1 MKALIL
7 HIHDWLT
14 AHKAVAVLILVLG
27 LVLSAL
33 SALRLHFQENITDF
47 LPADEQQKLE
57 QSGGEG
63 RMALFFTGGSADNK
77 LDAMYAFADTWNAA
91 HEDLQISPEADQA
104 AVAAVFDFVSGN
116 WPYFLE
122 EQDYARMDSLL
133 ATPGYVAQKMQDNK
147 LALYGSAL
155 RARYM
160 RTDPLGLFSPV
171 LQRLNSAR
179 PASQLIDNC
188 LFTAD
193 GATGIVLFQS
203 PYGSSESGKNALLMA
218 DINVVKAQVH
228 AQYPEVVITSTGAPE
243 VAVENA
249 TRIKKD
255 SLLALAV
262 AFILIA
268 LILWFSYKRLSDV
281 LWILVSIGAGALFA
295 LGLIA
300 LFKSSVSLIVL
311 GIGSTIMGIAVN
323 YPLHY
328 VDHLK
333 YQTDKRKALAEQVNP
348 LLVGNITTVGAF
360 LGLLLMKADAL
371 HDFGF
376 IGAMMLVG
384 TILFVLV
391 FLPVFVPQ
399 RKGEPRKLLKLDW
412 DRYLHPS
419 RNVRHSVFLAFLLAT
434 ALLFWQSRK
443 VGFDA
448 NLHNINY
455 MTREQ
460 AEGFAVL
467 EGLRPQPPGQA
478 GGDDCVMPDFD
489 RASQEAAIA
498 RWNAFWTGHQDLVGT
513 LETEG
518 LKAGFTPHAFQPF
531 WDALDKDWQPQERS
545 YFKPVDFAPEAN
557 VAQGLIQDM
566 SQDFGTIGLLCSAIV
581 FVFLWLSFGSL
592 ALALLSFLPLA
603 VSWYWIQGIM
613 GLVGLQFNIVNIVLA
628 TFIFGMGDDYSIF
641 ITEGLLYE
649 RATGRKILHSYKNAV
664 ALSALI
670 MFIGIGALVLAR
682 HPAMRSLGLV
692 TVIGM
697 LTVVVMAYYLPPLVF
712 RWLTTKDG
720 EPRRTPL
727 TLGNMLRTAFIGI
740 TMVLSMTLLSLATV
754 FLPTGVF
761 FNRILRRVAQAAIH
775 IVPGCRFQLYNPH
788 GEDFSKPAV
797 YICNHQSHLD
807 VLALIALQP
816 KLIFMTNDWV
826 WKFPLY
832 GAVIRKAG
840 YFPASWGLSKNSEH
854 VKELVAKG
862 YSIVIFPEGTRS
874 EDGHIQ
880 RFHRGAFATAQEL
893 GLPVLPLCIH
903 GFHDALPKHDF
914 LLRKFPLYLE
924 VGERVQ
930 VTGDAA
936 DFTRKMRRCY
946 VDWYARIRAERETAA
961 WLAPYVKEQYLYK
974 GQDALRECRR
984 VLRKAN
990 FERIDTLEGE
1000 TLEIRQAGCG
1010 VEALLT
1016 ALRHPQMQIT
1026 AHEADEEKYLTAT
1039 RCAVVPAN
1047 LHYLNNV

>member
-1 MKALIL
+1 M
-7 HIHDWLT
+7 
-14 AHKAVAVLILVLG
+14 
-27 LVLSAL
+27 LSAF
-33 SALRLHFQENITDF
+33 SAFRLTFQENITDF
-47 LPADEQQKLE
+47 LPTREQEKLAE
-57 QSGGEG
+57 TGGEG
-63 RMALFFTGGSADNK
+63 QMALLFTGGTVDNK
-77 LDAMYAFADTWNAA
+77 LDAMYGFADAWNAEHA
-91 HEDLQISPEADQA
+91 DVQITPEADNSQ
-104 AVAAVFDFVSGN
+104 VLAVFDFLSDN

-133 ATPGYVAQKMQDNK
+133 ATPAYVAQKLEEDK
-147 LALYGSAL
+147 RSLYGSAL
-155 RARYM
+155 LARYI

-171 LQRLNSAR
+171 LQRLNQAN
-179 PASQLIDNC
+179 ASSQMIENC
-188 LFTAD
+188 LFTED
-193 GATGIVLFQS
+193 GETGIVLFHS
-203 PYGSSESGKNALLMA
+203 PYGSSESGKNAVLTV
-218 DINVVKAQVH
+218 DINATKARIQ
-228 AQYPEVVITSTGAPE
+228 AQYPEVTITSTGAPE

-249 TRIKKD
+249 VRIKKD
-255 SLLALAV
+255 SMLALAV
-262 AFILIA
+262 AFLIIA
-268 LILWFSYKRLSDV
+268 LILWFSYKRFSDV
-281 LWILVSIGAGALFA
+281 LWILLSIGAGALFA

-311 GIGSTIMGIAVN
+311 GIGSTIIGIAVN

-360 LGLLLMKADAL
+360 LSLLLMKADAL

-376 IGAMMLVG
+376 IAAMMLVG

-399 RKGEPRKLLKLDW
+399 RKEEPRDLVKLDF

-419 RNVRHSVFLAFLLAT
+419 QNVRHSAFLVFLLLT
-434 ALLFWQSRK
+434 GWLCWQSRK
-443 VGFDA
+443 VEFDA

-455 MTREQ
+455 MTQEQ

-467 EGLRPQPPGQA
+467 ERLRPQISTQEL
-478 GGDDCVMPDFD
+478 FEE
-489 RASQEAAIA
+489 ASQKAAIA
-498 RWNAFWTGHQDLVGT
+498 RWNAFWKGHKDLLPT
-513 LETEG
+513 LEEEG
-518 LKAGFTPHAFQPF
+518 LKAGFTPYAFQPF
-531 WDALDKDWQPQERS
+531 RDALDKDWQPQERS
-545 YFKPVDFAPEAN
+545 YFKPVDFAQEN
-557 VAQGLIQDM
+557 TLVQGLIQDL
-566 SQDFGTIGLLCSAIV
+566 SQDFGTIGLLCSLIV
-581 FVFLWLSFGSL
+581 FIFLWLSFGSL
-592 ALALLSFLPLA
+592 ELSLLAFLPLA
-603 VSWYWIQGIM
+603 VSWFWIQGIM
-613 GLVGLQFNIVNIVLA
+613 GLTGLQFNIVNIILA

-649 RATGRKILHSYKNAV
+649 RATGKKILHSYKNAV

-670 MFIGIGALVLAR
+670 MFVGIGALVLAK

-697 LTVVVMAYYLPPLVF
+697 LTVVGMAYYLPPLVF

-720 EPRRTPL
+720 APRKTPL
-727 TLGNMLRTAFIGI
+727 TLRNMLRTAFIGI
-740 TMVLSMTLLSLATV
+740 TMVLSMTILTLITVLLPSGL
-754 FLPTGVF
+754 F
-761 FNRILRRVAQAAIH
+761 FNRLIRRTAYLAIRL
-775 IVPGCRFQLYNPH
+775 IPGCRHILNNPH

-840 YFPASWGLSKNSEH
+840 YFPASWGLSRNSAH

-874 EDGHIQ
+874 EDGSIQ

-893 GLPVLPLCIH
+893 GLDILPLCIH
-903 GFHDALPKHDF
+903 GFHNALPKHDF

-924 VGERVQ
+924 VGQRVQ
-930 VTGDAA
+930 VKGDVAA
-936 DFTRKMRRCY
+936 FTREMRHFY
-946 VDWYARIRAERETAA
+946 VDWYARIRATRETAA

-974 GQDALRECRR
+974 GHDALLECRR
-984 VLRKAN
+984 VLRKAR
-990 FERIDTLEGE
+990 FAQIDALEGE
-1000 TLEIRQAGCG
+1000 SMEIRNAGCG
-1010 VEALLT
+1010 VEALLI
-1016 ALRHPQMQIT
+1016 ALRHPNMKIT
-1026 AHEADEEKYLTAT
+1026 AYEANEEKYLTAT
-1039 RCAVVPAN
+1039 RCAAIPAN